1 MAPPETP
8 NGPNDPSGGPGRSGP
23 GAVGSGASGAG
34 ARGGSAARGRDPR
47 LAPPR
52 ADAAGWGE
60 LDVRA
65 VDTVRVLAADA
76 VQKAGHGH
84 PGTAMSLAPL
94 AYLLFQQVMRHDPAD
109 DQWIGRD
116 RFVLSCGHSSLTLYI
131 QLYLS
136 GYGMELSDLEAL
148 RTWGSAT
155 PGHPE
160 YRHTRGVEITTG
172 PLGQGLAS
180 AVGMAMG
187 GRRERGLLDP
197 DAPTGTSPFDHHV
210 YVVASD
216 GDLMEGV
223 TSEASSLAG
232 HQELGNLIVFYDSNH
247 ISIEDDT
254 DISFSEDVT
263 ARYASYGWHVQTV
276 DFTRTGDYVEDVDA
290 LLAAVEAAK
299 AETGRP
305 SLILLRTIIGWPAPT
320 KQNTG
325 KAHGSAL
332 GDEEVAATK
341 KLLGFDPDADFA
353 VEDDVLEHT
362 RAVRERGA
370 EAHRAWE
377 PGYQEWRSAHPERA
391 ELLDRLRE
399 QRLPDGWT
407 DSLPV
412 FDADPKG
419 IATRKASGDVL
430 TALAPVLPELWGGS
444 ADLAGSNNTT
454 MEGEPSFVPE
464 SKQTGEFPGNPYGRT
479 LHFGIREHAMGAIL
493 NGIALQSLTR
503 PYGGTFLIF
512 SDYMRPAVRLAAL
525 MKLPVT
531 YVWTHDSIG
540 LGEDGPTHQPVEQL
554 AALRAIPGLDV
565 VRPADANET
574 AVCWRTVLEHDDRPA
589 GLALTRQPLPV
600 LERGAGDGAYASA
613 EGAARG
619 GYVLVDSRGETPDV
633 ILVATGSEVH
643 IALEAREL
651 LAADGHDARVVS
663 LPCREWFAEQ
673 PYAYQDEVL
682 PPGVRA
688 RVSVE
693 AAVAQGWRDVV
704 GDAGRMVSLEHF
716 GASAPYERLYEEFGI
731 TPAAVAEAAR
741 DSIRAASGP
750 VRPGGERPGAA
761 PTEGGTGDAG

>member
-1 MAPPETP
+1 MAPRETP
-8 NGPNDPSGGPGRSGP
+8 NGPND
-23 GAVGSGASGAG
+23 
-34 ARGGSAARGRDPR
+34 GRDPR
-47 LAPPR
+47 LAPPL
-52 ADAAGWGE
+52 ADAAGWGP
-60 LDVRA
+60 LDIRA

-109 DQWIGRD
+109 DQWLGRD

-136 GYGMELSDLEAL
+136 GYGMELTDLEAL

-160 YRHTRGVEITTG
+160 YQHSRGVEITTG

-180 AVGMAMG
+180 AVGMAMAA
-187 GRRERGLLDP
+187 RRERGLLDP
-197 DAPTGTSPFDHHV
+197 DAPAGTSPFDHHV

-263 ARYASYGWHVQTV
+263 ARYAAYGWQVQTV

-299 AETGRP
+299 NERGRP

-332 GDEEVAATK
+332 GDDEVAATK

-353 VEDDVLEHT
+353 VEDDVLEHA

-370 EAHRAWE
+370 EARRAWE
-377 PGYQEWRSAHPERA
+377 PRYQEWRSAHPERA
-391 ELLDRLRE
+391 ALLDRLRE
-399 QRLPDGWT
+399 RRFPEGWRG
-407 DSLPV
+407 SLPV
-412 FDADPKG
+412 FDADPRG

-430 TALAPVLPELWGGS
+430 AALAPVLPELWGGS

-574 AVCWRTVLEHDDRPA
+574 AVCWRTVLEHHDRPA

-600 LERGAGDGAYASA
+600 LERGGGDGAYASA

-619 GYVLVDSRGETPDV
+619 GYVLADSRGGTPDV
-633 ILVATGSEVH
+633 ILVGTGSEVH
-643 IALEAREL
+643 IALEARES
-651 LAADGHDARVVS
+651 LAADGIDARVVS
-663 LPCREWFAEQ
+663 MPCREWFADQ
-673 PYAYQDEVL
+673 PDAYRDEVL

-704 GDAGRMVSLEHF
+704 GDAGRTVSLEHF

-731 TPAAVAEAAR
+731 TPRAVADAAR
-741 DSIRAASGP
+741 ESVRAASGP
-750 VRPGGERPGAA
+750 VRPGGERNGAA
-761 PTEGGTGDAG
+761 PTGGGPGDIG